1 MFMALTLEDYFS
13 SEEGGLSK
21 VRTNQLSMLE
31 SYQCDKIVLGIGR
44 KDWSGRKCDLV
55 DHVGKTILGR

>member
-1 MFMALTLEDYFS
+1 
-13 SEEGGLSK
+13 
-21 VRTNQLSMLE
+21 MLE

>member
-1 MFMALTLEDYFS
+1 
-13 SEEGGLSK
+13 
-21 VRTNQLSMLE
+21 MLE

-44 KDWSGRKCDLV
+44 KDWRGRKCDLV